1 MNWYISACVTRFNM
15 EANMTAGAT
24 LTDFVKTSEA
34 EIMDKIYPAL
44 LETFGIISLGYLAG
58 K

>member
-1 MNWYISACVTRFNM
+1 M
-15 EANMTAGAT
+15 EANMTAGAV
-24 LTDFVKTSEA
+24 LSDFVKSSEA

-44 LETFGIISLGYLAG
+44 IETFGIISLGYMAG